1 MPEFPPVT
9 IITFPDRSG
18 MSSTL
23 NVDFGGYASLKNLI
37 NAPKTPIVDSFLA
50 KTPSV
55 LFVRLN
61 GGEVAVDMTGF

>member
-1 MPEFPPVT
+1 M
-9 IITFPDRSG
+9 
-18 MSSTL
+18 
-23 NVDFGGYASLKNLI
+23 KNLI

-55 LFVRLN
+55 LVVRLN